1 MAHAPRTPRT
11 SVIMPVY
18 NTGERVVDSIRS
30 VLAQTDGDFEL
41 LVLIDASPDD
51 ASDRVAR
58 FLSRSPDARVR
69 VFDNAVN
76 RGVSAVRNQG
86 LEAARGRWIAFIDSD
101 DAYRPEFLASMHRAA
116 AGGKPDAGSVSGS
129 GAAPETDMVLCA
141 HRIKAIGEE
150 THRTRVR
157 VAPGRMTGREAALRL
172 LTDTL
177 TPYVWDKLFRAT
189 LFDDVRFATDI
200 RRAEDALVVLET
212 LIRARSVVVITD
224 PLYDYTVDTGGLT
237 WGHVTPIEESD
248 RLVSAMA
255 RASREMPQDAR
266 LRRALASSTTLTYLN
281 NAQQAMTIDGSR
293 VTHDLE
299 KYRGRIAW
307 GDIVR
312 TLRIRPALG
321 AAALAFKASPGLY
334 RGVYRRYVRRAYG
347 ISGPSGPSKTSG
359 SSQPASPLRRDR

>member
-1 MAHAPRTPRT
+1 MTHTASTLRAPRT

-30 VLAQTDGDFEL
+30 VLAQTDEDFEL

-51 ASDRVAR
+51 ASDRIAR
-58 FLSRSPDARVR
+58 YLSRSPDSRVR

-116 AGGKPDAGSVSGS
+116 AGT
-129 GAAPETDMVLCA
+129 ETDVVLCA
-141 HRIKAIGEE
+141 HRIKAVGEE

-157 VAPGRMTGREAALRL
+157 VAPGRMTGRQAALRL

-212 LIRARSVVVITD
+212 LIRAQSVVVITD

-255 RASREMPQDAR
+255 RASREMPQDAQ

>member
-1 MAHAPRTPRT
+1 MAHTPRTPRT

-41 LVLIDASPDD
+41 LVMIDGSPDD

-58 FLSRSPDARVR
+58 FLSHSPDARVR

-116 AGGKPDAGSVSGS
+116 AGGKSDAGS

-200 RRAEDALVVLET
+200 RRAEDALVVLEALT
-212 LIRARSVVVITD
+212 RARSVVVIKD
-224 PLYDYTVDTGGLT
+224 PLYDYTVDSGGLT
-237 WGHVTPIEESD
+237 WGHLTPIEESD
-248 RLVSAMA
+248 RLVSAMT
-255 RASREMPQDAR
+255 RASRKMPGDAR
-266 LRRALASSTTLTYLN
+266 ARRALASSTTLTYLN
-281 NAQQAMTIDGSR
+281 NAQQAMMIDGAR
-293 VTHDLE
+293 APRDLE
-299 KYRGRIAW
+299 EYRSRIGW

-321 AAALAFKASPGLY
+321 AAALAFKASPGAY
-334 RGVYRRYVRRAYG
+334 RGVYRRYVRRVYG
-347 ISGPSGPSKTSG
+347 IAGP
-359 SSQPASPLRRDR
+359 SQPAASPQPAPPLRRDR

>member
-1 MAHAPRTPRT
+1 MAHTPRTPRT

-41 LVLIDASPDD
+41 LVMIDGSPDD

-58 FLSRSPDARVR
+58 FLARSPDARVR

-116 AGGKPDAGSVSGS
+116 AGTGSD
-129 GAAPETDMVLCA
+129 APEADVALCA
-141 HRIKAIGEE
+141 YRIRAVGEE
-150 THRTRVR
+150 THRTRAR

-172 LTDTL
+172 LADTL

-200 RRAEDALVVLET
+200 RRAEDALVVLEALT
-212 LIRARSVVVITD
+212 RARSVVVIKD
-224 PLYDYTVDTGGLT
+224 PLYDYTVDSGGLT
-237 WGHVTPIEESD
+237 WGHLTPIEESD
-248 RLVSAMA
+248 RLVSAMT
-255 RASREMPQDAR
+255 RASRKMPGDAR
-266 LRRALASSTTLTYLN
+266 ARRALASSTTLTYLN
-281 NAQQAMTIDGSR
+281 NAQQAMMIDGAR
-293 VTHDLE
+293 APRDLE
-299 KYRGRIAW
+299 EYRSRIGW

-321 AAALAFKASPGLY
+321 AAALAFKASPGAY
-334 RGVYRRYVRRAYG
+334 RGVYRRYVRRVYG
-347 ISGPSGPSKTSG
+347 IAGP
-359 SSQPASPLRRDR
+359 SQPAASPQPAPPLRRDR

>member
-1 MAHAPRTPRT
+1 MAHTPRTPRT

-58 FLSRSPDARVR
+58 FLARSPDARVR

-116 AGGKPDAGSVSGS
+116 AGT
-129 GAAPETDMVLCA
+129 ETDVVLCA
-141 HRIKAIGEE
+141 HRIKAVGEE

-172 LTDTL
+172 LADTL

-237 WGHVTPIEESD
+237 WGHLTPIEESD

-255 RASREMPQDAR
+255 RASREMPEDAR
-266 LRRALASSTTLTYLN
+266 VRRALASSTTLTYLN

-347 ISGPSGPSKTSG
+347 ITGPTESSGSSGTPGTSSSSGPS
-359 SSQPASPLRRDR
+359 QPAESLE

>member
-116 AGGKPDAGSVSGS
+116 AGT
-129 GAAPETDMVLCA
+129 ETDVVLCA
-141 HRIKAIGEE
+141 HRIKAVGEE

-212 LIRARSVVVITD
+212 LIRARSVVVVTD

-266 LRRALASSTTLTYLN
+266 VRRALASSTTLTYLN

>member
-1 MAHAPRTPRT
+1 
-11 SVIMPVY
+11 
-18 NTGERVVDSIRS
+18 
-30 VLAQTDGDFEL
+30 
-41 LVLIDASPDD
+41 
-51 ASDRVAR
+51 
-58 FLSRSPDARVR
+58 
-69 VFDNAVN
+69 
-76 RGVSAVRNQG
+76 
-86 LEAARGRWIAFIDSD
+86 
-101 DAYRPEFLASMHRAA
+101 
-116 AGGKPDAGSVSGS
+116 
-129 GAAPETDMVLCA
+129 
-141 HRIKAIGEE
+141 
-150 THRTRVR
+150 
-157 VAPGRMTGREAALRL
+157 MTGREAALRL

-321 AAALAFKASPGLY
+321 AAALAFKARPGLY

-347 ISGPSGPSKTSG
+347 ISGPSESSKASGP
-359 SSQPASPLRRDR
+359 SQPASPLRRDR

>member
-1 MAHAPRTPRT
+1 MTHTASTLRAPRT

-51 ASDRVAR
+51 ASDHVAR

-116 AGGKPDAGSVSGS
+116 AGT
-129 GAAPETDMVLCA
+129 ETDVVLCA
-141 HRIKAIGEE
+141 HRIKAVGEE

-157 VAPGRMTGREAALRL
+157 VAPGRMTGRQAALRL

-212 LIRARSVVVITD
+212 LIRAQSVVVITD

-255 RASREMPQDAR
+255 RASREMPQDAQ

>member
-1 MAHAPRTPRT
+1 MTHTASTLRAPRT

-30 VLAQTDGDFEL
+30 VLAQTDEDFEL

-51 ASDRVAR
+51 ASDRIAR
-58 FLSRSPDARVR
+58 FLSRSPDSRVR

-101 DAYRPEFLASMHRAA
+101 DAYRPEYLASMHRAA
-116 AGGKPDAGSVSGS
+116 AGT
-129 GAAPETDMVLCA
+129 ETDVVLCA
-141 HRIKAIGEE
+141 HRIKAVGEE

-172 LTDTL
+172 LADTL
-177 TPYVWDKLFRAT
+177 TPYVLDRLFRAT

-212 LIRARSVVVITD
+212 LTRARSLAVIED

-237 WGHVTPIEESD
+237 WGHVTPVEESD

-255 RASREMPQDAR
+255 RASREMPEDAR
-266 LRRALASSTTLTYLN
+266 VRRALASSTTLTYLN
-281 NAQQAMTIDGSR
+281 NAQQAMMTDESR
-293 VTHDLE
+293 PTRALE

-307 GDIVR
+307 GGIAH
-312 TLRIRPALG
+312 TLRIRPGLG
-321 AAALAFKASPGLY
+321 AAALAFKVSPGLY
-334 RGVYRRYVRRAYG
+334 RSAYRRYVRRAYG
-347 ISGPSGPSKTSG
+347 ITGPTESSGSSGTPGTSSSSGPS
-359 SSQPASPLRRDR
+359 QPAESLE

>member
-1 MAHAPRTPRT
+1 MTHTASTLRAPRT

-30 VLAQTDGDFEL
+30 VLAQTDEDFEL

-51 ASDRVAR
+51 ASDRIAR
-58 FLSRSPDARVR
+58 YLSRSPDSRVR

-116 AGGKPDAGSVSGS
+116 AGT
-129 GAAPETDMVLCA
+129 ETDVVLCA
-141 HRIKAIGEE
+141 HRIKAVGEE

-248 RLVSAMA
+248 RLVSAIA

-347 ISGPSGPSKTSG
+347 ISGTSGPSKTSG

>member
-116 AGGKPDAGSVSGS
+116 AGGKSDAGSVSGS

-321 AAALAFKASPGLY
+321 AAALAFKARPGLY

-347 ISGPSGPSKTSG
+347 ISGPSESSKASGP
-359 SSQPASPLRRDR
+359 SQPASPLRRDR